1 MTCGELRLPRLAEAA
16 ALGTG
21 RALTGLRR
29 AGRAGRRVFGSD
41 PVQDTGD
48 ETTERRRRAG
58 VVREARIGL
67 AGLRVTGLR
76 LMAEHLIRL
85 LSLTVKKIYRN

>member
-21 RALTGLRR
+21 RALTGLR
-29 AGRAGRRVFGSD
+29 RAGRRVFGSD

-58 VVREARIGL
+58 VVREARFGL

>member
-29 AGRAGRRVFGSD
+29 AGRRVLGSD